1 MSAPI
6 TDISTARIRRLH
18 RQAERSHPLVAQAF
32 RRRACELEL
41 ETWARRQHGPSA
53 NPDLL
58 PAA

>member
-1 MSAPI
+1 MTAPI

-18 RQAERSHPLVAQAF
+18 RQAEHVHPVVAQAY

-41 ETWARRQHGPSA
+41 ETWARRQRRPSA
-53 NPDLL
+53 SPDLL